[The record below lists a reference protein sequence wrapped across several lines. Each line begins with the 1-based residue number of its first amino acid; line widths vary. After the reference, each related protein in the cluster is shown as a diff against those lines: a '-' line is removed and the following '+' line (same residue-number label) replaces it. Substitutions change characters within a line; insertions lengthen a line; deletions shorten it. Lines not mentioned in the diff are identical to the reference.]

1 MFTSKLTKLTMIM
14 IYTGTAMLSVLSF
27 FTSFYGMEIL
37 LDTPLA
43 LIGSL
48 GLQIAL
54 LGIAWSLMK
63 NKDSRGAYLTV
74 FAVAATFSVFFS
86 YANFDSVLKAPT
98 RSANARGDYT
108 VEARPA
114 LDAYSSIAKN
124 AALHGHYQLERLNR
138 LVIMEQEKGWSTVSD
153 EGMRDG
159 YVQSVIDGARHT
171 IGSWEN
177 LHGAEYS
184 QGAGYGIITDFLESS
199 LNQAQMVVGQIEDYA
214 AATDSAMLA
223 LSTGLPVEDQYRLV
237 NNAWVMFPIS
247 EIGMLG
253 GDLPALPLPPE
264 MVEFVEQP
272 TSRQEAFMLVIDD
285 LFEMDY
291 LAAFSLALAL
301 AIDLIVILMALA
313 GSRFLEGPDFVFD
326 RVKRHSAQQIREV
339 SLDDSETF
347 ATALSNNIAR
357 YRQAI
362 NYRLDLARVLAD
374 YEVARKKAAVTLK
387 RGPEEHSPEKLRPK
401 KRWMSRISLPMNIRS
416 RLAGWI
422 DGEGRSKSEASPV
435 GESNESA
442 STEEKKR
449 EPVVT

>member
-14 IYTGTAMLSVLSF
+14 IYAGTAMLSVLSF

-43 LIGSL
+43 LVGSL

-54 LGIAWSLMK
+54 LGVAWSLIK
-63 NKDSRGAYLTV
+63 NKESRAAYLTV

-86 YANFDSVLKAPT
+86 YANFDSSLKAPT
-98 RSANARGDYT
+98 RSANARGAYT
-108 VEARPA
+108 GEARPA
-114 LDAYSSIAKN
+114 LDAYSSLAKN

-138 LVIMEQEKGWSTVSD
+138 LVIMEQEKGWATVSD
-153 EGMRDG
+153 EGMQDG
-159 YVQSVIDGARHT
+159 YVQSVIDGARRT
-171 IGSWEN
+171 IGSWED

-184 QGAGYGIITDFLESS
+184 QGAGYGIITDFLESG
-199 LNQAQMVVGQIEDYA
+199 LNQAQTAVGRIEDYV
-214 AATDSAMLA
+214 AATDSAMLS

-237 NNAWVMFPIS
+237 NHAWVTFPIS
-247 EIGMLG
+247 EIETLG

-264 MVEFVEQP
+264 MAEFVEQP

-301 AIDLIVILMALA
+301 AIDLIVVLIALA
-313 GSRFLEGPDFVFD
+313 GSHFLEGSDYVFD
-326 RVKRHSAQQIREV
+326 RVKRHSAQKIREV

-347 ATALSNNIAR
+347 AAALSNNIAS

-362 NYRLDLARVLAD
+362 TYRLDLAHVLAD
-374 YEVARKKAAVTLK
+374 YEVARKKAAVTLR
-387 RGPEEHSPEKLRPK
+387 RGPEERSEPWTAFPK
-401 KRWMSRISLPMNIRS
+401 SIRAK
-416 RLAGWI
+416 LAGWI
-422 DGEGRSKSEASPV
+422 GGDRQSNSDECGE
-435 GESNESA
+435 NESSA
-442 STEEKKR
+442 PPPDKEKDRK
-449 EPVVT
+449 PVVI

>member
-1 MFTSKLTKLTMIM
+1 MFTSKLTKLTTIM
-14 IYTGTAMLSVLSF
+14 IYAGTAMLSILSF

-37 LDTPLA
+37 LDRPLA
-43 LIGSL
+43 LVGSL

-54 LGIAWSLMK
+54 LGVAWSLMK
-63 NKDSRGAYLTV
+63 NKENRGAYLTV

-108 VEARPA
+108 VEARPV

-138 LVIMEQEKGWSTVSD
+138 LVIMEQEKGWATVSD
-153 EGMRDG
+153 EGMQDG
-159 YVQSVIDGARHT
+159 YVQAVIDGARRT
-171 IGSWEN
+171 IGSWED

-184 QGAGYGIITDFLESS
+184 QGAGYGIITDFLESG
-199 LNQAQMVVGQIEDYA
+199 LNQAQMAVGRIEDYA
-214 AATDSAMLA
+214 AATDSAMLS

-237 NNAWVMFPIS
+237 NNAWVTFPLS
-247 EIGMLG
+247 EIGILD

-264 MVEFVEQP
+264 LAEFVEQP
-272 TSRQEAFMLVIDD
+272 TSRQEAFMLVIAD

-291 LAAFSLALAL
+291 LAAFSLALAQ
-301 AIDLIVILMALA
+301 AIDLILIHIAHA

-339 SLDDSETF
+339 TLDDSETF
-347 ATALSNNIAR
+347 AAALSTNIAR

-362 NYRLDLARVLAD
+362 TYRLDLARVLAD
-374 YEVARKKAAVTLK
+374 YEVARKKATITLK
-387 RGPEEHSPEKLRPK
+387 RGPEGHSSEKRRPM
-401 KRWMSRISLPMNIRS
+401 KRWMPKIPLPMNIRT
-416 RLAGWI
+416 RLAAWI
-422 DGEGRSKSEASPV
+422 GGERLSNSDEPSTD
-435 GESNESA
+435 ES
-442 STEEKKR
+442 TTPHPDKEKDRK
-449 EPVVT
+449 PVVI

>member
-43 LIGSL
+43 LVGSL

-54 LGIAWSLMK
+54 LGIAWSLIR

-108 VEARPA
+108 GEARPA

-138 LVIMEQEKGWSTVSD
+138 LVIMEQEKGWATVSD
-153 EGMRDG
+153 EGMQDG
-159 YVQSVIDGARHT
+159 YIQSVIDGARYT
-171 IGSWEN
+171 TGSWED

-199 LNQAQMVVGQIEDYA
+199 LNQAQMAVGRIEDYA
-214 AATDSAMLA
+214 TATDSAMLS
-223 LSTGLPVEDQYRLV
+223 LNTGLPVKDQYRLV
-237 NNAWVMFPIS
+237 NSAWVTFPIS

-264 MVEFVEQP
+264 MAEFVEQP

-301 AIDLIVILMALA
+301 AIDLIVVLMALA
-313 GSRFLEGPDFVFD
+313 GSHFLEGPDFVFD
-326 RVKRHSAQQIREV
+326 RVKRHSAQRIREV

-347 ATALSNNIAR
+347 ATTLYNNIAR
-357 YRQAI
+357 LRQAI
-362 NYRLDLARVLAD
+362 TYRLDLARVLAE

-387 RGPEEHSPEKLRPK
+387 HGPKEHSPEKPRPK
-401 KRWMSRISLPMNIRS
+401 KRWMSRISLPMNIRT

-422 DGEGRSKSEASPV
+422 NGDRLSNPNEHGTD
-435 GESNESA
+435 ES
-442 STEEKKR
+442 TTPLPDKEEDRKLV
-449 EPVVT
+449 EV